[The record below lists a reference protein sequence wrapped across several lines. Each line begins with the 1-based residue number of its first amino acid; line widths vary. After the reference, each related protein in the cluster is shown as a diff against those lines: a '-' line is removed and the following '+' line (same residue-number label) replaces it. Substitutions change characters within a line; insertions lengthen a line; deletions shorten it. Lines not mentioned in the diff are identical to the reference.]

1 MKNLVLLLSIFFL
14 FSCNSIQRVE
24 EKPKEEHKL
33 LVYAQS
39 KMSINN
45 YVDMMRA
52 LEIGERYFNTEK
64 DIVLAVIFIESDFNV
79 FAYNE
84 VTNDYGLSQ
93 QNGKYI
99 LDRYTTV
106 KKILDKEKIE
116 CNVNHRFDIYL
127 NVLACYYYL
136 DHCIEL
142 KGTKSKGIKKYNGTG
157 KDAEKYMYK
166 VIDTYFKNA

>member
-1 MKNLVLLLSIFFL
+1 MKLLLLLLTLFFISAS
-14 FSCNSIQRVE
+14 FPQEVKEKENS
-24 EKPKEEHKL
+24 L
-33 LVYAQS
+33 LTYAQT

-45 YVDMMRA
+45 YVDMVRA

-64 DIVLAVIFIESDFNV
+64 DIVLTVIFIESDFNV
-79 FAYNE
+79 FAHNE

-99 LDRYTTV
+99 LDRYETV

-142 KGTKSKGIKKYNGTG
+142 KGTKSKGIKKYNGAG

-166 VIDTYFKNA
+166 VIDTYFKNV

>member
-1 MKNLVLLLSIFFL
+1 MKLLLLLLTLFFISAS
-14 FSCNSIQRVE
+14 FPQEVKEKENS
-24 EKPKEEHKL
+24 L
-33 LVYAQS
+33 LTYAQS

-45 YVDMMRA
+45 YVDMVRA
-52 LEIGERYFNTEK
+52 LEIGERYFNTDK
-64 DIVLAVIFIESDFNV
+64 DIVLAVLFIESDFNV
-79 FAYNE
+79 WAYNKE
-84 VTNDYGLSQ
+84 TNDYGLSQ

-99 LDRYTTV
+99 LDRYLTV

-166 VIDTYFKNA
+166 VIDIYFKSV

>member
-1 MKNLVLLLSIFFL
+1 MKLIIILLTLFFISAS
-14 FSCNSIQRVE
+14 FPQEVKEKENS
-24 EKPKEEHKL
+24 L
-33 LVYAQS
+33 LTYAQN

-64 DIVLAVIFIESDFNV
+64 DIVLTVIFIESDFNV
-79 FAYNE
+79 WAYNE

-99 LDRYTTV
+99 LDRYLTV

>member
-1 MKNLVLLLSIFFL
+1 M
-14 FSCNSIQRVE
+14 
-24 EKPKEEHKL
+24 KL
-33 LVYAQS
+33 LISLITLFLISASFPQEVKEKENNLLTYAQS

-64 DIVLAVIFIESDFNV
+64 DIVLTVIFIESDFNV
-79 FAYNE
+79 WAYNE

-99 LDRYTTV
+99 LDRYTAV

-116 CNVNHRFDIYL
+116 CNINHRFDIYL

-142 KGTKSKGIKKYNGTG
+142 KGSKSQGIKKYNGTG
-157 KDAEKYMYK
+157 KRAEAYLNKFLGVYYA
-166 VIDTYFKNA
+166 T

>member
-1 MKNLVLLLSIFFL
+1 MKLLLSALTLFFL
-14 FSCNSIQRVE
+14 SANYPQSVV
-24 EKPKEEHKL
+24 KKESDL
-33 LVYAQS
+33 LIYAQS

-64 DIVLAVIFIESDFNV
+64 DIVLSVIFIESDFNV
-79 FAYNE
+79 WAYNE

-99 LDRYTTV
+99 LDRYLTV

-157 KDAEKYMYK
+157 K
-166 VIDTYFKNA
+166 VII

>member
-1 MKNLVLLLSIFFL
+1 M
-14 FSCNSIQRVE
+14 
-24 EKPKEEHKL
+24 KL
-33 LVYAQS
+33 LISLITLFLISASFPQEIKEKENSLLTYAQT

-79 FAYNE
+79 WAYNE
-84 VTNDYGLSQ
+84 ETNDYGLSQ

-99 LDRYTTV
+99 LDRYLTV
-106 KKILDKEKIE
+106 KIILDKERIE
-116 CNVNHRFDIYL
+116 CNINHRFDIYL

-142 KGTKSKGIKKYNGTG
+142 KGSKSQGIKKYNGTG

-166 VIDTYFKNA
+166 VIDTYYKNV

>member
-1 MKNLVLLLSIFFL
+1 M
-14 FSCNSIQRVE
+14 
-24 EKPKEEHKL
+24 KL
-33 LVYAQS
+33 LISLMTLFFISASFPQEVKEKENNLLTYAQS

-52 LEIGERYFNTEK
+52 LEIGERYFNIEK

-79 FAYNE
+79 FAHNE
-84 VTNDYGLSQ
+84 MTNDYGLSQ

-99 LDRYTTV
+99 LDRYNIV

-142 KGTKSKGIKKYNGTG
+142 KGTKSKGIKKYNGAG

>member
-1 MKNLVLLLSIFFL
+1 MKLLLLLLTLFFISAS
-14 FSCNSIQRVE
+14 FPQEVKEKENS
-24 EKPKEEHKL
+24 L
-33 LVYAQS
+33 LTYAQT

-45 YVDMMRA
+45 YVDMVRA

-64 DIVLAVIFIESDFNV
+64 DIVLTVIFIESDFNV
-79 FAYNE
+79 FAHNE

-99 LDRYTTV
+99 LDRYETV

-142 KGTKSKGIKKYNGTG
+142 KGTKSKGIKKYNGAG